1 MCGSEIRGPT
11 RAEGSHTM
19 RSLLL
24 PALSIAI
31 LVAACS
37 EESVE
42 GLTVRRGSRDTT
54 TENDPTDPARSSAAP
69 LTQEQEAFAKV
80 QPELLK
86 NCGRGCHDTGAF
98 SSAPAFLEGP
108 DVYRAIKNQ
117 PGVVVRDVFASTILT
132 KGPHAGPA
140 VSSLPDFEK
149 LVIEWLETEAVA
161 IQSQKLPSSA
171 PATITL
177 GDNDLDLS
185 PASNGKLTNV
195 HLKFTASLV
204 GTMLS
209 LGNVRVAAPAGTDV
223 HIVQPKF
230 VRVTGTEEV
239 EDPADSFSNSDQ
251 TVPGGQETVLSPGS
265 VLFSAPAWRPF
276 DPAKDKLRVEVTK
289 LEPGKV
295 AVIANAPT
303 CADPAGFTQ
312 KVLPTLRNTKAQG
325 GNGQTCAQCHGAGLA
340 GLSLASNDA
349 TLVCNQI
356 LGKLSKGDIPNSLIV
371 KKVTGATHSGGAV
384 ADANAW
390 RNLFTANSAV
400 FFK

>member
-1 MCGSEIRGPT
+1 
-11 RAEGSHTM
+11 M
-19 RSLLL
+19 RRTSFFAVGVALLSGMT
-24 PALSIAI
+24 A
-31 LVAACS
+31 AACADDTA
-37 EESVE
+37 E
-42 GLTVRRGSRDTT
+42 GLTVRRGSRNGGATT
-54 TENDPTDPARSSAAP
+54 TESDPTESTSAAQRE
-69 LTQEQEAFAKV
+69 TAEQESFAKV
-80 QPELLK
+80 QPEFLK

-98 SSAPAFLEGP
+98 SGAPAFLKGP
-108 DVYRAIKNQ
+108 DVYASIKNQ

-149 LVIEWLETEAVA
+149 LVIDWLETEAVA

-171 PATITL
+171 PAAVVM

-195 HLKFTASLV
+195 HLKFKAEMV

-209 LGNVRVAAPAGTDV
+209 LTNVRVAAPAGTDV

-230 VRVTGTEEV
+230 VRVTDADEAI
-239 EDPADSFSNSDQ
+239 EDAADSFSNSDQ
-251 TVPGGQETVLSPGS
+251 TIPGGQETALAPGS

-276 DPAKDKLRVEVTK
+276 DAAKDKIRVEVTK

-295 AVIANAPT
+295 AVVVNAAT
-303 CADPAGFTQ
+303 CADPAGFAA

-325 GNGQTCAQCHGAGLA
+325 GNGQTCAGCHGAGLA
-340 GLSLASNDA
+340 GLSLASNDNA
-349 TLVCNQI
+349 LVCNQV
-356 LGKLSKGDIPNSLIV
+356 LGKLSQTDIPNSLIV
-371 KKVTGATHSGGAV
+371 KKVTGGTHSGGAV

-390 RNLFTANSAV
+390 KDLFVTNAAV
-400 FFK
+400 FFKK

>member
-1 MCGSEIRGPT
+1 
-11 RAEGSHTM
+11 M
-19 RSLLL
+19 RSILLF
-24 PALSIAI
+24 ALAGV
-31 LVAACS
+31 LVAACADETS
-37 EESVE
+37 G
-42 GLTVRRGSRDTT
+42 GLTVRRGARGGAT
-54 TENDPTDPARSSAAP
+54 TETDPTESSSSAAAQQ
-69 LTQEQEAFAKV
+69 TQEQESFAKV

-98 SSAPAFLEGP
+98 SGAPPFLKGP
-108 DVYRAIKNQ
+108 DVYASIKNQ

-149 LVIEWLETEAVA
+149 LVIDWLETEAVA

-171 PATITL
+171 PAAVVM
-177 GDNDLDLS
+177 GDNDIDLS

-195 HLKFTASLV
+195 HLKFKAEMV

-209 LGNVRVAAPAGTDV
+209 LTNVRVAAPAGTDV

-230 VRVTGTEEV
+230 VRVSGTAGATPEDDI

-251 TVPGGQETVLSPGS
+251 TIPGGQETVLSPGS

-276 DPAKDKLRVEVTK
+276 DAAKDKIRVEVTK

-295 AVIANAPT
+295 AVVVNAAT
-303 CADPAGFTQ
+303 CADPAGFAA
-312 KVLPTLRNTKAQG
+312 KVLPTMRSTKAQG
-325 GNGQTCAQCHGAGLA
+325 GNGQTCAGCHGSGLA
-340 GLSLASNDA
+340 GLSLASNDNA
-349 TLVCNQI
+349 LVCNQV
-356 LGKLSKGDIPNSLIV
+356 LGKLSQSDIPNSLIV
-371 KKVTGATHSGGAV
+371 KKVTGGTHSGGAV

-390 RNLFTANSAV
+390 RNLFVANSTV
-400 FFK
+400 FFKK